1 MNFPVAPLHG
11 VRRQD
16 GGDEPSVPPRLNMKG
31 VRAFAWTA
39 FWLLNAIYITAC
51 IQRTAIPGAVFN
63 NLQGD
68 FGLDASQVTWVS
80 SIYTY
85 IYGSAKIL
93 TGIAVDRFGGK
104 KMGLTGG
111 FFIAA
116 GLLLLCFAKTPEQLY
131 LSRGLTAF
139 GNSFM
144 YISIVKICHLLFSP
158 REYGGM
164 ISLSI
169 AIGFLGTV
177 LGTLPIRLCISWT
190 TGAGRFGWRA
200 SFLVLGL
207 LCLALSVCSTFLLR
221 VLKERPR
228 KSSVV
233 TWRTV
238 RNLFNRRGRFCYT
251 TGVFWGYPVYFMMQS
266 VIGQKFMQ
274 DHFGLSPDRAAV
286 FTLIL
291 TLMSV
296 VLCLAGVPVAR
307 RFPGNRRKPI
317 VLLSAFALTIS
328 VAMMLAGVR
337 YHLPAYVFYAAFAVI
352 ALDQFATAAM
362 GFLMIEI
369 QDPRTIAFGAAVR
382 NCLPYVGAGAASCVS
397 GLILNRFVKE
407 TTTDALG
414 RSVDTYLDAGY
425 EWVLVFAFVLSV
437 LNLIVTFGIPETYG
451 KRYYEYAEE
460 EKAAA

>member
-1 MNFPVAPLHG
+1 MNACGTSGEGVCQSSEGVNLAVA
-11 VRRQD
+11 
-16 GGDEPSVPPRLNMKG
+16 PRLNIKG
-31 VRAFAWTA
+31 VRVFAWMV
-39 FWLLNAIYITAC
+39 FLLLNAIYITAC
-51 IQRTAIPGAVFN
+51 IQRTAVPGAVFN
-63 NLQGD
+63 NLQAD
-68 FGLDASQVTWVS
+68 FNLTASQVTWVS

-85 IYGSAKIL
+85 IYGSAQIL

-104 KMGLTGG
+104 KMGLLGG

-116 GLLLLCFAKTPEQLY
+116 GLLLLCFAKTPGQLY

-144 YISIVKICHLLFSP
+144 YISIVKISHLLFSP
-158 REYGGM
+158 KQYGGM

-177 LGTLPIRLCISWT
+177 LGTLPIRLCISMT
-190 TGAGRFGWRA
+190 TGVGWLGWRT
-200 SFLVLGL
+200 SFMVLGII
-207 LCLALSVCSTFLLR
+207 CLAISVCSTFILR
-221 VLKERPR
+221 ALKERPK

-233 TWRTV
+233 TWKTV
-238 RNLFNRRGRFCYT
+238 CNLFNRRGRFCYT
-251 TGVFWGYPVYFMMQS
+251 TGIFWGYPVYFLMQS

-274 DHFGLSPDRAAV
+274 DHLGLTPDRAAV

-296 VLCLAGVPVAR
+296 VLCLVGVPIAR

-317 VLLSAFALTIS
+317 VWLSAFALTVS
-328 VAMMLAGVR
+328 VVMMFAGVY
-337 YHLPAYVFYAAFAVI
+337 YHLSAWVFYVAFAI
-352 ALDQFATAAM
+352 LAMDQFATAAM

-397 GLILNRFVKE
+397 GLILNHFVKA
-407 TTTDALG
+407 TVMDDQGQA
-414 RSVDTYLDAGY
+414 VVTYLDEGY
-425 EWVLVFAFVLSV
+425 IWVLVFAFVLSI
-437 LNLIVTFGIPETYG
+437 LNLIVTAGIPETYG
-451 KRYYEYAEE
+451 KRYYDYAEE
-460 EKAAA
+460 EETMA